1 MSDAKR
7 QNRESKLSGGDT
19 ELRFV
24 GVEFKPASDAQDRL
38 RRLFTI
44 LAVHFAERDPV
55 EEKQDRLA
63 DGQGT
68 DEDREAE

>member
-7 QNRESKLSGGDT
+7 QNRRSKPAGGDT

-24 GVEFKPASDAQDRL
+24 GVEYKPAPDAQDRL

-44 LAVHFAERDPV
+44 LAAHFAERDQV

-63 DGQGT
+63 DGPPA
-68 DEDREAE
+68 DDDDR